1 MHVGWVVCSWS
12 ESRKKKRSAVSACVD
27 EASGVS
33 GLVWPAAVGV
43 FAYLRQCNQCV
54 KKKENREKKSWCV
67 RQPAPKILVSPL
79 FLCELEVE
87 EEGLRAAA
95 PNTS

>member
-12 ESRKKKRSAVSACVD
+12 ESRKKKRSAVSAYVHG
-27 EASGVS
+27 ASGVS

-54 KKKENREKKSWCV
+54 KKK
-67 RQPAPKILVSPL
+67 
-79 FLCELEVE
+79 
-87 EEGLRAAA
+87 
-95 PNTS
+95 